1 MQNERWQ
8 RWRAPSIG
16 ARLTLLY
23 TVMALLAVALFAG
36 VTNWSLSTNFKREHV
51 RFLQSKVAE
60 LRTDLEE
67 AHGDPQALIAE
78 IAKETDESRFRQY
91 QARVLDANGKM
102 LGETTGMTTL
112 LPLALFPPA
121 GRSPRVIQL
130 RARSRVYALT
140 TVRLGGSSAGAAPV
154 QLQFALDV
162 SRDDALLTDFHR
174 ALGLAFLLL
183 IPLLALTGY
192 WIAARGL
199 SPLRRISAATRAI
212 TPVDLSTRLPLSPP
226 WPSELHELVQVFNA
240 MLARIEEAFS
250 RLSRFSADLAHELR
264 TPLGNLSGE
273 IEVCLMRPRNADDYR
288 AGLESGLEECRRLN
302 VLIENLL
309 FMAHA
314 EHAEHALR
322 CESFDAAQAC
332 SWVVAQLAP
341 GAKARGVTIR
351 VEGAASLRA
360 DPLLFRQAVANLLTN
375 AIRHSPQHS
384 EILIEVGVD
393 DQDGAIVVQIHDHG
407 EGIEAAHLPH
417 LFDRFY
423 QVDAARRRDT
433 GQGTGL
439 GLSIVK
445 TIVDLHGGS
454 VEIRSMPG
462 VKTTALLHFPPA
474 ARLAQHTVPQ
484 PASIDHDAM
493 SR

>member
-1 MQNERWQ
+1 MRSNRWQ
-8 RWRAPSIG
+8 RWRSPSID

-36 VTNWSLSTNFKREHV
+36 VTNWSLSTNFQREHV

-67 AHGDPQALIAE
+67 ANGDPQALIAE
-78 IAKETDESRFRQY
+78 IAKETDASRFRQY
-91 QARVLDANGKM
+91 QARVLDANGKV
-102 LGETTGMTTL
+102 LGGTTGMSTL
-112 LPLALFPPA
+112 LPLELFPPA
-121 GRSPRVIQL
+121 STSPQVIQL
-130 RARSRVYALT
+130 RVHSKVYALT
-140 TVRLGGSSAGAAPV
+140 TVGLGGVGGTPPV
-154 QLQFALDV
+154 RLQFALDV
-162 SRDDALLTDFHR
+162 SRDDALLSDFHR
-174 ALGLAFLLL
+174 ALALAFLLL
-183 IPLLALTGY
+183 IPLLALTGR
-192 WIAARGL
+192 WIAAKGL

-212 TPVDLSTRLPLSPP
+212 TPAGLSTRLPLSPP

-273 IEVCLMRPRNADDYR
+273 IEVCLMRPRDAEDYR
-288 AGLESGLEECRRLN
+288 AALESGLEEYRRLN

-314 EHAEHALR
+314 EHAEHALHR
-322 CESFDAAQAC
+322 ECFDAAQAC
-332 SWVVAQLAP
+332 SWAVAQLAP
-341 GAKARGVTIR
+341 GAQGRGVTIR
-351 VEGAASLRA
+351 VDGKASLYA

-375 AIRHSPQHS
+375 AIRHSNTGGD
-384 EILIEVGVD
+384 ILVEVSGNNEKEVTL
-393 DQDGAIVVQIHDHG
+393 GIRDHG
-407 EGIEAAHLPH
+407 EGIDAIHLPH

-423 QVDAARRRDT
+423 QADTARRRDA

-445 TIVDLHGGS
+445 TIVDLHGGT
-454 VEIRSMPG
+454 IRLESTPG
-462 VKTTALLHFPPA
+462 AGTTVVLCFPA
-474 ARLAQHTVPQ
+474 G
-484 PASIDHDAM
+484 IDAP
-493 SR
+493 

>member
-1 MQNERWQ
+1 MRSNRWQ
-8 RWRAPSIG
+8 RWRSPSIG

-36 VTNWSLSTNFKREHV
+36 VTNWSLSTNFQREHV

-67 AHGDPQALIAE
+67 AHGNPHALIAE
-78 IAKETDESRFRQY
+78 IANETDESRFRQY
-91 QARVLDANGKM
+91 QARVLDANSKV
-102 LGETTGMTTL
+102 LGETKGMTTL

-140 TVRLGGSSAGAAPV
+140 TVRLGGSAGTAPV
-154 QLQFALDV
+154 HLQFALDV

-174 ALGLAFLLL
+174 ALALAFLLL
-183 IPLLALTGY
+183 IPLLALTGH

-199 SPLRRISAATRAI
+199 SPLRRISAGTRAI
-212 TPVDLSTRLPLSPP
+212 TPADLSTRLPLSPP

-273 IEVCLMRPRNADDYR
+273 IEVCLMRHRSAEDYR
-288 AGLESGLEECRRLN
+288 SALESGLEECRRLN
-302 VLIENLL
+302 VLNENLL

-322 CESFDAAQAC
+322 CEPFDAAQAC

-341 GAKARGVTIR
+341 GAKARGVTIH

-375 AIRHSPQHS
+375 AIRHSHNHS
-384 EILIEVGVD
+384 EIRIEVSSD
-393 DQDGAIVVQIHDHG
+393 HDGATVVQIRDHG

-423 QVDAARRRDT
+423 QVDAARRRDP

-445 TIVDLHGGS
+445 TIVELHGGS
-454 VEIRSMPG
+454 VEIRSTPG
-462 VKTTALLHFPPA
+462 VGTTAVLRFPLIE
-474 ARLAQHTVPQ
+474 RLAQDSAPPPMLLDDDIT
-484 PASIDHDAM
+484 